1 MLSNCGEA
9 RRRVNDR
16 STQTASKRQGS
27 IKVKWP
33 PKTVKT
39 PTLKIEAGSWG
50 TIEGK
55 NIFRIFFFLNYFLTI
70 FFWGHHPL
78 TCGHE
83 RRVALRW
90 SWREP
95 CSWYCVMSHS
105 SEWADDTSSRCSA
118 AMNRRISGCSDTWRQ
133 RRVRTRR
140 EHTDHVI
147 TEFLFSDFAPN
158 DFLPRV
164 RLSMFSFCDFCAKR
178 LFPCPVAGSCYAS
191 GSACFRC
198 AVTCGALLSM
208 SLLRNFFQ
216 TVLAVFLRRTVPA
229 TCHARH
235 VRTV

>member
-1 MLSNCGEA
+1 MKRAVLVVLRDEPQLGVSRRHVQPLLRRDEPQDLGLQRHLAAEA
-9 RRRVNDR
+9 
-16 STQTASKRQGS
+16 
-27 IKVKWP
+27 
-33 PKTVKT
+33 
-39 PTLKIEAGSWG
+39 
-50 TIEGK
+50 
-55 NIFRIFFFLNYFLTI
+55 
-70 FFWGHHPL
+70 
-78 TCGHE
+78 
-83 RRVALRW
+83 
-90 SWREP
+90 
-95 CSWYCVMSHS
+95 
-105 SEWADDTSSRCSA
+105 
-118 AMNRRISGCSDTWRQ
+118 
-133 RRVRTRR
+133 RVRTRC
-140 EHTDHVI
+140 EHTDRVI

-208 SLLRNFFQ
+208 FLLRNFFQ